1 VTDMLSQI
9 RSLGEQLRWAAA
21 QPTPAIG
28 TQSEILY
35 VGMGGSGIAGDYV
48 GAIAEP
54 FGTRVT
60 IHKGYGPI
68 APWMIRQR
76 PLVVAASYSG
86 NTEETLDYVMAAH
99 ESGLFVATI
108 TTGGHLGELSAAHDW
123 PTVSVPSGMQPRA
136 AAGYMIG
143 AALIVLAGAHA
154 VDDQRLALVEAADLA
169 DQATAEG
176 SHRWVEAASI
186 AEGLR
191 GRIPI
196 IYGGGPVSGVVAQRW
211 KTQINENAKVPAWW
225 SVLPELDHNEITG
238 WETMPEMTR
247 EQVGIVALRDRS
259 DHDRMAHRLA
269 HTRALTEDAV
279 PWVGEVNSTGVSLLA
294 RLVSLTTVGDLASLM
309 LAESAGVDPVPVAT
323 IEKLKKLLVTK
334 TEDS

>member
-1 VTDMLSQI
+1 MLSQI
-9 RSLGEQLRWAAA
+9 QGLGAQLRWAAA

-28 TQSEILY
+28 TYSDVLY
-35 VGMGGSGIAGDYV
+35 VGMGGSGIAGNYV

-68 APWMIRQR
+68 APWMVRQR

-108 TTGGHLGELSAAHDW
+108 TTGGRLGELSAAHDW
-123 PTVSVPSGMQPRA
+123 PSVSVPSGMQPRA

-143 AALIVLAGAHA
+143 AALIILAGAHA
-154 VDDQRLALVEAADLA
+154 VDDQRLALVEAADIA
-169 DQATAEG
+169 DHATEEE
-176 SHRWVEAASI
+176 SDRWIEAASI

-211 KTQINENAKVPAWW
+211 KTQINENAKVPSWW

-238 WETMPEMTR
+238 WETMPETTR
-247 EQVGIVALRDRS
+247 EHVGIVALRDRS
-259 DHDRMAHRLA
+259 DHDRVARRLA
-269 HTRALTEDAV
+269 LTSTLTENAV
-279 PWVGEVNSTGVSLLA
+279 PWVAEVESTGVSVLA
-294 RLVSLTTVGDLASLM
+294 RLISLTAVGDLASVM
-309 LAESAGVDPVPVAT
+309 LAESMGVDPVPVAT
-323 IEKLKKLLVTK
+323 IEKLKRLLVTD
-334 TEDS
+334 TEDN